1 MHFFIKSW
9 GKLEIAKQKETLR
22 DWYLSREIDDV
33 RSKMYDV
40 RGKRDDGRGMML
52 E

>member
-1 MHFFIKSW
+1 MRPTVASS
-9 GKLEIAKQKETLR
+9 LSETLR

-40 RGKRDDGRGMML
+40 RGKRDDVRMKNEELRMMM
-52 E
+52 